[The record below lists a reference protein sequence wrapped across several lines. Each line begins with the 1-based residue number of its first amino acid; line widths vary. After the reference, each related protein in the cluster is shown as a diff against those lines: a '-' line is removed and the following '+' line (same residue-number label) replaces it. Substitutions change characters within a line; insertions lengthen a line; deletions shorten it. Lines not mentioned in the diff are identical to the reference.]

1 LSLAQETLV
10 EPFARCLDRDVAIQA
25 PVMGAIDFAHAAHSN
40 KTLEPLYFKTPPNG
54 IGLEISSYP
63 N

>member
-1 LSLAQETLV
+1 
-10 EPFARCLDRDVAIQA
+10 
-25 PVMGAIDFAHAAHSN
+25 MGAIDFAHAAHSN